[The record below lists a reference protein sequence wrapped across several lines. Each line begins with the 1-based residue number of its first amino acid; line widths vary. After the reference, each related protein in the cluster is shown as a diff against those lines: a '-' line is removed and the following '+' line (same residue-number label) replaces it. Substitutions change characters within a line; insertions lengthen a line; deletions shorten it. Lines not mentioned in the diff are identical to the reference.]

1 MGPSLLDRLTDS
13 DARSSLRRDLTALL
27 NTRRQER
34 GLDPSFEQAA
44 DSVLTFG
51 VVDFTS
57 YNLNSSIDQERVRCS
72 VERAVRQFEPR
83 LTRVTVSIEQPEPLH
98 PTLSLH
104 IEAELQGEAKTSTIN
119 IDASLER
126 ASRRIVVQGAS

>member
-13 DARSSLRRDLTALL
+13 DAKSSLRRDLMALL
-27 NTRRQER
+27 NTRRQEQ
-34 GLDPSFEQAA
+34 GVDLNFKQAA

-72 VERAVRQFEPR
+72 VERAIRQFEPR
-83 LTRVTVSIEQPEPLH
+83 LTRVAVSVEQPEPLH